1 MQYLAVCT
9 FELKAASDAQ
19 YEIAY
24 AALDKLGF
32 RHSTPANEPGLELPS
47 DAVVGVFDVSARAPQ
62 GQVAFLRNCLSFK
75 LREVFQRFG
84 LDAEFLLVV
93 SQGDL
98 AWERG
103 GYDPADFAARHGRGA
118 MAVTAVS

>member
-1 MQYLAVCT
+1 MQFLAVCT

-19 YEIAY
+19 HEAAY
-24 AALDKLGF
+24 AALEKLGF
-32 RHSTPANEPGLELPS
+32 RRSLPANEPGLELPA
-47 DAVVGVFDVSARAPQ
+47 DAVVGVFDVSAQAPQ

-75 LREVFQRFG
+75 LREAFQRTA

-103 GYDPADFAARHGRGA
+103 GYRPADFAARHGRGA
-118 MAVTAVS
+118 LAAAAAP